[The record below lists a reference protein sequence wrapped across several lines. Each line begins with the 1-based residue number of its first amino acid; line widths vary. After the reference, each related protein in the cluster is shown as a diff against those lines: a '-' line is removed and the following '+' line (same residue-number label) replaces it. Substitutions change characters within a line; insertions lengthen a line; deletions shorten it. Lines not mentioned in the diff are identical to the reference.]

1 MNDNFKK
8 LGLEMLDRANS
19 STDQK
24 FGSFYLLR
32 LLGAKTIFK
41 NNKCLVHFNSIPTL
55 FNPQG
60 TLHGGI
66 ISTIMDVSMG
76 HLLEREQSGTTVEL
90 KVNFLLPIKCE
101 KIICEGSYIK
111 KGRSISVMKSKIIN
125 ENKKIAAYATS
136 TWKIFN

>member
-66 ISTIMDVSMG
+66 ISTIMDV
-76 HLLEREQSGTTVEL
+76 
-90 KVNFLLPIKCE
+90 
-101 KIICEGSYIK
+101 
-111 KGRSISVMKSKIIN
+111 
-125 ENKKIAAYATS
+125 
-136 TWKIFN
+136 